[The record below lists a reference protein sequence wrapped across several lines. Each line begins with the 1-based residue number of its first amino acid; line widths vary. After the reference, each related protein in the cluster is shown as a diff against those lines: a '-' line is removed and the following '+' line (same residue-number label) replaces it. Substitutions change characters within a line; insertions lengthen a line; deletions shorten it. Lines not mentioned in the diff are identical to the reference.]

1 MAKKAGK
8 NTSMAALGRLGG
20 KKGGPARAKKLT
32 SGERKAIAAK
42 GGAAKAKKA
51 APKMKKGKPGC

>member
-20 KKGGPARAKKLT
+20 KKGGPARAKTLT

-51 APKMKKGKPGC
+51 GGMKKSKKAC